1 MTERNFTL
9 SLALPKHSP
18 EVRSLRII
26 YLMKLIKL
34 LKNPPDWLAVVLLTV
49 GIVVYLISL
58 GVIRNLIHQ

>member
-26 YLMKLIKL
+26 HLMKLIKL
-34 LKNPPDWLAVVLLTV
+34 IKNPPDWLAVIMLTV
-49 GIVVYLISL
+49 GIVAYLIGL
-58 GVIRNLIHQ
+58 GLLRNFIHS